1 VPGVTPLRRPAASH
15 ARFARLIRSHL
26 RCRLLRKVL
35 LLLKQYLSFNEN
47 TIVESPSNDRLT
59 TLPIRRDGRG
69 KGGTAMIATQTIAA
83 RMVSLFVVM
92 LALIPGSNRA
102 LAQEKFPDHPI
113 NFIVPWGP
121 GGGADL
127 LARTSG
133 KIMSQDLGV
142 SLPVLNVPG
151 ATGQTG
157 ITKLLNS
164 PADGYTLGVLIGD
177 TYSLLAGSHPGFT
190 SDQVIP
196 LAIMIQQ
203 PSGYWVNTQSKW
215 QTWQDLAATAKEQS
229 VKTAILG
236 FGSAD
241 DITTSYLN
249 KQGFKFSP
257 IPYAEP
263 ELRYT
268 SILGNNADVL
278 YEQTG
283 DVRSYFDGGKIRP
296 LIFFY
301 SHRLNIPQFANVP
314 VSKELGYDV
323 TLPQFRAIVVKAGTD
338 PARVKI
344 LADALAKVAQSPDF
358 KAYLDQQYADPAS
371 YVPMDK
377 ARAFMDSWLDQA
389 KAILAS
395 TQSGAK

>member
-1 VPGVTPLRRPAASH
+1 MNENSVCDLRTLPPDRPAAKGGREIMTKKMIAKTVSGLC
-15 ARFARLIRSHL
+15 AAGLALALSNGFAR
-26 RCRLLRKVL
+26 
-35 LLLKQYLSFNEN
+35 
-47 TIVESPSNDRLT
+47 
-59 TLPIRRDGRG
+59 
-69 KGGTAMIATQTIAA
+69 
-83 RMVSLFVVM
+83 
-92 LALIPGSNRA
+92 
-102 LAQEKFPDHPI
+102 AQEKFPDHPI

-133 KIMSQDLGV
+133 KIMSADLGV

-164 PADGYTLGVLIGD
+164 PADGYTLAVLIGD
-177 TYSLLAGSHPGFT
+177 TYSLLAGPHPGFT
-190 SDQVIP
+190 ADQVIP

-203 PSGYWVNTQSKW
+203 PSGYWVNTQSRW
-215 QTWQDLAATAKEQS
+215 NTWQDLAATAKQQ
-229 VKTAILG
+229 VLKVAVLG

-249 KQGFKFSP
+249 KQGFKFEP

-301 SHRLNIPQFANVP
+301 PHRLSIPQFANVP

-338 PARVKI
+338 PARVKV
-344 LADALAKVAQSPDF
+344 LADALAKVAQTPDF
-358 KAYLDQQYADPAS
+358 KAYLDQQYADPDS
-371 YVPMDK
+371 YVPADK
-377 ARAFMDSWLDQA
+377 ARVFMDTWLGQA

-395 TQSGAK
+395 MQTGSK

>member
-1 VPGVTPLRRPAASH
+1 MVAKNWTWLAMAVAFASAPAA
-15 ARFARLIRSHL
+15 
-26 RCRLLRKVL
+26 
-35 LLLKQYLSFNEN
+35 Y
-47 TIVESPSNDRLT
+47 
-59 TLPIRRDGRG
+59 
-69 KGGTAMIATQTIAA
+69 
-83 RMVSLFVVM
+83 
-92 LALIPGSNRA
+92 
-102 LAQEKFPDHPI
+102 AQDKFPDHPI
-113 NFIVPWGP
+113 NFIVPWGA

-142 SLPVLNVPG
+142 SFPVLNVPG

-164 PADGYTLGVLIGD
+164 PADGYTLAVLIGD
-177 TYSLLAGSHPGFT
+177 TYSLLAGAHPGF
-190 SDQVIP
+190 SADQVIP

-215 QTWQDLAATAKEQS
+215 QTWQDLAATAKQQPL
-229 VKTAILG
+229 KTAVLG

-241 DITTSYLN
+241 DITTQYLD
-249 KQGFKFSP
+249 KRGFKFEP

-268 SILGNNADVL
+268 SILGGNADVL

-301 SHRLNIPQFANVP
+301 PHRLAIKQFADVP
-314 VSKELGYDV
+314 TSKELGYDV

-338 PARVKI
+338 PKI
-344 LADALAKVAQSPDF
+344 VQTLSDELAKVAQSSEF
-358 KAYLDQQYADPAS
+358 KAYLDQQYADPDS
-371 YVPMDK
+371 YVPMEK
-377 ARAFMDSWLDQA
+377 ARGLMDSWLAQA
-389 KAILAS
+389 KDILAS
-395 TQSGAK
+395 MKAGSK

>member
-1 VPGVTPLRRPAASH
+1 MSATVKIARAIAGKVARAVFTAA
-15 ARFARLIRSHL
+15 A
-26 RCRLLRKVL
+26 
-35 LLLKQYLSFNEN
+35 
-47 TIVESPSNDRLT
+47 
-59 TLPIRRDGRG
+59 
-69 KGGTAMIATQTIAA
+69 
-83 RMVSLFVVM
+83 
-92 LALIPGSNRA
+92 LALGVGVA
-102 LAQEKFPDHPI
+102 QAQEKFPDHPI

-127 LARTSG
+127 LARTAG
-133 KIMSQDLGV
+133 KIMSADLGV
-142 SLPVLNVPG
+142 SFPVLNVPG

-164 PADGYTLGVLIGD
+164 PADGYSVAVLIGD
-177 TYSLLAGSHPGFT
+177 TYSLLAGPHPGFT
-190 SDQVIP
+190 ADQVIP

-203 PSGYWVNTQSKW
+203 PSGYWVNSQSKW
-215 QTWQDLAATAKEQS
+215 RTWQELAATAKQQPLK
-229 VKTAILG
+229 VAILG

-241 DITTSYLN
+241 DITTSYLD
-249 KQGFKFSP
+249 KQGFKFQP

-268 SILGNNADVL
+268 SILGSNADVL

-301 SHRLNIPQFANVP
+301 PHRLNIPQFADVP
-314 VSKELGYDV
+314 ASKELGYDV
-323 TLPQFRAIVVKAGTD
+323 TLPQFRSIVVKAGTD

-344 LADALAKVAQSPDF
+344 LADALAKVAQNPEF
-358 KAYLDQQYADPAS
+358 KAYLEQQYADPNS

-377 ARAFMDSWLDQA
+377 ARGFMDSWLAQA
-389 KAILAS
+389 KSILAS
-395 TQSGAK
+395 MQTGSK

>member
-1 VPGVTPLRRPAASH
+1 M
-15 ARFARLIRSHL
+15 
-26 RCRLLRKVL
+26 K
-35 LLLKQYLSFNEN
+35 
-47 TIVESPSNDRLT
+47 T
-59 TLPIRRDGRG
+59 TG
-69 KGGTAMIATQTIAA
+69 TIARTLA
-83 RMVSLFVVM
+83 WLCPLVLM
-92 LALIPGSNRA
+92 LAAGA
-102 LAQEKFPDHPI
+102 GAAQAQDKFPDHPI

-127 LARTSG
+127 LARTAG

-142 SLPVLNVPG
+142 SFPVLNVPG

-164 PADGYTLGVLIGD
+164 PADGYSLAVLIGD
-177 TYSLLAGSHPGFT
+177 TYSLLAGPHPGFT
-190 SDQVIP
+190 ADQVIP

-215 QTWQDLAATAKEQS
+215 QTWQDLAATAKQQTLKLA
-229 VKTAILG
+229 VLG

-241 DITTSYLN
+241 DITTRYLD
-249 KQGFKFSP
+249 KRGFKFEP

-268 SILGNNADVL
+268 SILGGNADVL

-301 SHRLNIPQFANVP
+301 PHRLSIPQFANVP
-314 VSKELGYDV
+314 VSTEFGYDV

-344 LADALAKVAQSPDF
+344 LADALAKVAQNPEF
-358 KAYLDQQYADPAS
+358 KAYLDQQYADPDS
-371 YVPMDK
+371 YVPMDQ
-377 ARAFMDSWLDQA
+377 ARRFMDSWLGQA
-389 KAILAS
+389 KSILAS
-395 TQSGAK
+395 IQDGGK

>member
-1 VPGVTPLRRPAASH
+1 MMI
-15 ARFARLIRSHL
+15 ARKS
-26 RCRLLRKVL
+26 L
-35 LLLKQYLSFNEN
+35 LL
-47 TIVESPSNDRLT
+47 
-59 TLPIRRDGRG
+59 
-69 KGGTAMIATQTIAA
+69 AA
-83 RMVSLFVVM
+83 
-92 LALIPGSNRA
+92 LALALSIGGSDA
-102 LAQEKFPDHPI
+102 WSQEKFPDHPI

-127 LARTSG
+127 LARTAG
-133 KIMSQDLGV
+133 KIMSADLGV

-157 ITKLLNS
+157 ITKLLNA
-164 PADGYTLGVLIGD
+164 PADGYTLAVLIGD
-177 TYSLLAGSHPGFT
+177 TYSLLAGPHPGFT

-203 PSGYWVNTQSKW
+203 PSGYWVNTQSQW
-215 QTWQDLAATAKEQS
+215 HSWQDLAVTAKQ
-229 VKTAILG
+229 KTLKVAILG

-241 DITTSYLN
+241 DITTSYLD
-249 KQGFKFSP
+249 KQGFKFEP

-268 SILGNNADVL
+268 SVLGSNVDVL

-301 SHRLNIPQFANVP
+301 PHRLNIPQFAQVP
-314 VSKELGYDV
+314 VSKEFGYDV
-323 TLPQFRAIVVKAGTD
+323 TLPQFRLIVVKAGTD

-344 LADALAKVAQSPDF
+344 LADALAKVARNPEF
-358 KAYLDQQYADPAS
+358 AAYLTQQYADPDS

-377 ARAFMDSWLDQA
+377 ARGFMDSWLGQA

-395 TQSGAK
+395 IQAGSK

>member
-1 VPGVTPLRRPAASH
+1 M
-15 ARFARLIRSHL
+15 
-26 RCRLLRKVL
+26 
-35 LLLKQYLSFNEN
+35 
-47 TIVESPSNDRLT
+47 
-59 TLPIRRDGRG
+59 
-69 KGGTAMIATQTIAA
+69 GGTTMIATKSIATKLPWLCA
-83 RMVSLFVVM
+83 VAFAFAFTV
-92 LALIPGSNRA
+92 PGA
-102 LAQEKFPDHPI
+102 HAQDKYPDHPI

-127 LARTSG
+127 LARTAG
-133 KIMSQDLGV
+133 KIMSPDLGV

-164 PADGYTLGVLIGD
+164 PADGYSLAVLIGD
-177 TYSLLAGSHPGFT
+177 TYSLLAGPHPGFT
-190 SDQVIP
+190 ADQVIP

-215 QTWQDLAATAKEQS
+215 HTWQELAATAKQQALK
-229 VKTAILG
+229 VAVLG

-241 DITTSYLN
+241 DITTSYLD
-249 KQGFKFSP
+249 KQGFKFEP

-268 SILGNNADVL
+268 SILGGTADVL

-301 SHRLNIPQFANVP
+301 SHRLKIPQFADVP
-314 VSKELGYDV
+314 VAKEFGYDV

-338 PARVKI
+338 PQRVKL
-344 LADALAKVAQSPDF
+344 LADALAKVAQTPDF
-358 KAYLDQQYADPAS
+358 KAYLDQQYADPDS

-377 ARAFMDSWLDQA
+377 ARPFMDSWLAQA
-389 KAILAS
+389 KGILAS
-395 TQSGAK
+395 TQTGAK